1 MPDQEII
8 LSGVL
13 RGTFSSGSMKSNA
26 NATNGHLLKGVPK
39 LWQWQSEGTDYDG
52 TTLECITDFS
62 YQLLSLQFP
71 GENTKKKAKVPVYG
85 VVDLT
90 LPSGPHT
97 VRKAESH
104 L

>member
-52 TTLECITDFS
+52 TTLECITDLDRKS
-62 YQLLSLQFP
+62 
-71 GENTKKKAKVPVYG
+71 
-85 VVDLT
+85 VV
-90 LPSGPHT
+90 
-97 VRKAESH
+97 
-104 L
+104 